1 MKTALDAGSEKFLE
15 NTPSGA
21 ILAPMPHR
29 RVLVV
34 DDEPRILE
42 IVKYFLEQG
51 GYDVE
56 PVTNGDKALAAARR
70 KPFDLAVLDIVLV
83 GDSGYEVAG
92 KLKKVKGAES
102 LPVLFMSSKVEMADL
117 FLESFDGRAEFLL
130 KPFKKE
136 ALLETVKSLLD
147 GGGREAHRSAAR
159 AKKK

>member
-1 MKTALDAGSEKFLE
+1 
-15 NTPSGA
+15 
-21 ILAPMPHR
+21 MPHR

-34 DDEPRILE
+34 DDEPRILD

-51 GYDVE
+51 GYEVE
-56 PVTNGDKALAAARR
+56 GVTTGEKALAAAR
-70 KPFDLAVLDIVLV
+70 KGAFDVAVLDIVLA

-92 KLKKVKGAES
+92 KLKKIKAAENV
-102 LPVLFMSSKVEMADL
+102 PVLFMSSKVEMADL

-136 ALLETVKSLLD
+136 TLLEAIRNLLG
-147 GGGREAHRSAAR
+147 GGGREAHKATAR